1 MLVGGNFS
9 MSDSELLIGN
19 KGLFSA
25 SKTWKD
31 HQEKFENNLGTYAYN
46 HPAAKR
52 AANKGLLKLKDTV
65 LKASHAKTTDKEQQ
79 VIRDVFFSD
88 KKESAGQVGK
98 NVSSENIDKIIPRNA
113 KALIDNTSDGNL
125 RLKMTAFMNGAYFH
139 DSGANLK
146 QILRNNTGSFHQL
159 GILNQGTLDLIEK
172 SKKFDSN
179 SLKKIDDEK
188 LKQYKL
194 SKQNSYKSLIQRQ
207 KSLSEEASNLKAHF
221 NEQFLSYV
229 KEDIPKF
236 NNKIDMK
243 INTFKNAKDVINKR
257 EKCESADEKS
267 IDNWKLK
274 MKDDLIK
281 RQKNVDLYKKKAE
294 QNTRNHYILKFIAK
308 MKNKSLL
315 KKMNLTEEELNHNF
329 YDDFNALNTV
339 KYQKPNYINK
349 SPEEADQKVSDA
361 SIAKKRDDLIARQA
375 NVISYKQQ
383 AEQNTRNHYILKF
396 IAKMKNKSLLKKM
409 NLTEEEL
416 NHNFYDDFVA
426 LNKTN
431 YKKPDHE
438 YQDSPD
444 YALDGSNAEEVSSEK
459 LYKYINDR
467 GSSYDDKLRKRKK
480 DPSKDF
486 DISVLGDLVQFKRIT
501 KDEKSR
507 YLYILNRISD
517 LEKLK
522 PTLEFEANLEGD
534 DLRKYYWYLTER
546 TKNNMQDVDMYKWG
560 FITKSSSLEGD
571 NEHDEIINQ
580 FMSTIPE
587 RIKNLD
593 QQMQQI
599 NNSTKPIS
607 EEDKKHSLKK
617 LEKEKKKLQEFSTE
631 SLAQKLVN
639 ISNAARLDLNDTDS
653 ANFKRT
659 ADYYKSIGAELS
671 ESELNFL
678 GTKENSGGNQTPIN
692 TDQALPWISGK
703 MSSTLDTKSPFYE
716 VLIHKKGMN
725 LVTGI
730 SGTTARML
738 QSYKYLGF
746 TDNEDLLN
754 FRLALIGWMILGEDH
769 SLYEILMGSHI
780 VGVKGNENLSDASTM
795 DKSVSPLSIDE
806 LRKNVCE
813 QYNNKGLFPD
823 EICYLEERFDDKHNN
838 GMKINNA
845 SSVEDKVKNI
855 DNAFNSDFAEL
866 GNSFSP
872 AEALSIRS
880 YTSMDYKFVNHIL
893 PLSPEKAE
901 AEIEERVKYNI
912 RQRLKHMTITG
923 NYLPAFVRYKIRD
936 YMLDSKSDPNISKP
950 NIESDVNNIYNSH
963 PDINAKHILAVFSS
977 EIQIISSALKKIPN
991 KYKGRIY
998 RGFGIKK
1005 GHEAKYQVGQIIPFK
1020 KLTSTSTKLSKA
1032 EGFRNSAKGKGKV
1045 GALYDISATGKYG
1058 VDIHALSQYTDESE
1072 ILMPPGAKIKI
1083 TDVTKDEN
1091 GDLYIKG
1098 DEV

>member
-1 MLVGGNFS
+1 

-31 HQEKFENNLGTYAYN
+31 HQEKFEHNLGTYAYN

-65 LKASHAKTTDKEQQ
+65 LKASHAKTTAKEQQ

-88 KKESAGQVGK
+88 KKDSAGQVGK
-98 NVSSENIDKIIPRNA
+98 NVSSENIDRIIPRNTN
-113 KALIDNTSDGNL
+113 ALIDNTSDGNL
-125 RLKMTAFMNGAYFH
+125 RSKMTAFMNGAYFH

-146 QILRNNTGSFHQL
+146 QILKNNTGSFHQL
-159 GILNQGTLDLIEK
+159 GILNKGTLDLIEK
-172 SKKFDSN
+172 SEKFDSN

-243 INTFKNAKDVINKR
+243 INTFKNAKDVLNKR
-257 EKCESADEKS
+257 ENTARES
-267 IDNWKLK
+267 IDKWKLK
-274 MKDDLIK
+274 MKEDLIK
-281 RQKNVDLYKKKAE
+281 RQENV
-294 QNTRNHYILKFIAK
+294 N
-308 MKNKSLL
+308 
-315 KKMNLTEEELNHNF
+315 
-329 YDDFNALNTV
+329 
-339 KYQKPNYINK
+339 
-349 SPEEADQKVSDA
+349 
-361 SIAKKRDDLIARQA
+361 
-375 NVISYKQQ
+375 SYKEK

-431 YKKPDHE
+431 YKKPDYE

-546 TKNNMQDVDMYKWG
+546 TKNNMQDVDMYKWD
-560 FITKSSSLEGD
+560 FIAKSASLEGD
-571 NEHDEIINQ
+571 DEYNEIINQ
-580 FMSTIPE
+580 FMSIIPK
-587 RIKNLD
+587 RIKHLD
-593 QQMQQI
+593 QKMQQI
-599 NNSTKPIS
+599 DNSSQSVFEKES
-607 EEDKKHSLKK
+607 ELSLDKLQ
-617 LEKEKKKLQEFSTE
+617 KEKKKLQEFSKE
-631 SLAQKLVN
+631 SLAQKLVD
-639 ISNAARLDLNDTDS
+639 ISSGSRSKLNAAES
-653 ANFKRT
+653 ASFTRSVE
-659 ADYYKSIGAELS
+659 YYKSIGAELS

-678 GTKENSGGNQTPIN
+678 GLSQSIDTKDAFDENQTPTN
-692 TDQALPWISGK
+692 TEQALPWISGK
-703 MSSTLDTKSPFYE
+703 MSSTLNKESPFYKI
-716 VLIHKKGMN
+716 LTHKKGMN
-725 LVTGI
+725 LLTGI

-746 TDNEDLLN
+746 TSNEDLLN
-754 FRLALIGWMILGEDH
+754 FRLALIGWMVLGEDH
-769 SLYEILMGSHI
+769 SLYEILMGSHM
-780 VGVKGNENLSDASTM
+780 VDVKGDENLSDASTM

-806 LRKNVCE
+806 LRDNVCE
-813 QYNNKGLFPD
+813 KYDGKGLFPN
-823 EICYLEERFDDKHNN
+823 EICYLEERFDGKHSN
-838 GMKINNA
+838 GLDVMA
-845 SSVEDKVKNI
+845 SDLNKKVKNI
-855 DNAFNSDFAEL
+855 NETFGKRMPTLSA
-866 GNSFSP
+866 

-880 YTSMDYKFVNHIL
+880 YTTSDYKFINHIL
-893 PLSPEKAE
+893 PLSPQKAE
-901 AEIEERVKYNI
+901 LDIENRVKHNI
-912 RQRLKHMTITG
+912 KALFDNDKQIYTKPRS
-923 NYLPAFVRYKIRD
+923 LPYFIDNKIRD
-936 YMLDSKSDPNISKP
+936 YKCQDESNSDNISTR
-950 NIESDVNNIYNSH
+950 VNNIYNSH
-963 PDINAKHILAVFSS
+963 PDIQAKHILAVFSS
-977 EIQIISSALKKIPN
+977 EIQTIAEALKRLPN
-991 KYKGRIY
+991 KYGGTVY
-998 RGFGIKK
+998 RGTGTTPGGETKRK
-1005 GHEAKYQVGQIIPFK
+1005 VGDTITFK
-1020 KLTSTSTKLSKA
+1020 KLTSTSVDQDRA
-1032 EGFRNSAKGKGKV
+1032 EDFEKRAIKSGKTG
-1045 GALYDISATGKYG
+1045 LMYQISTHKKYG
-1058 VDIHALSQYTDESE
+1058 IPISSISNIEDECE
-1072 ILMPPGAKIKI
+1072 VLMPPGAKIKI
-1083 TDVTKDEN
+1083 TNITTDEN
-1091 GDLYIKG
+1091 GLYMKAE
-1098 DEV
+1098 EV